1 MSFWDDVPPANERQ
15 GETRGGVPVD
25 RILWDVDSVEVDD
38 PEALAAAEAAVRGED
53 SPVIPID
60 TGEPALPKGW
70 RALVGWPRLEDQRHK
85 TLAYIGLGSNL
96 GDRAANLA
104 AALRAIGEIP
114 DTEGLGV
121 SRAYESEPWGGIE
134 QPAYANAVAVV
145 STDMRA
151 DQLLEAL
158 NDIEDSLG
166 RVRGERHGPR
176 TIDLDILLFG
186 DEEWQRA
193 DLTIP
198 HPRLLER
205 AFVVVPLLE
214 VDPQVTMPD
223 GTRIT
228 RTYATLGRITGVL
241 GAIPGFGRSTVLLPR
256 RPRASR
262 SSSPAP
268 SRRLARRRSP
278 PRDAWVAIESGIQG
292 MFTGRVARW
301 RCRST
306 WAYSSRRYS
315 RHDRSA
321 ADLRLTGRATLRH
334 DRAHPPH
341 GAARVRGRGPPDA
354 PRGAGGGERDAR
366 GVDESLVWYKGGER
380 DSLPEARRDQAEHL
394 DAAGAAGADRCRGG
408 VSRHHAE
415 RLIQEAS
422 VRYMTQSQADRE
434 AETRRLRGQAAARR
448 MKAIGAQIGLTSSD
462 TVSLLAKA
470 RAAEESRRDR

>member
-166 RVRGERHGPR
+166 RVRGERNGPR

-205 AFVVVPLLE
+205 AFVVGPLLE

-223 GTRIT
+223 GTPIT

-241 GAIPGFGRSTVLLPR
+241 GAIPGFGRSTVL
-256 RPRASR
+256 
-262 SSSPAP
+262 PAEETAGEP
-268 SRRLARRRSP
+268 LEFPGTFETPGAP
-278 PRDAWVAIESGIQG
+278 EIAPEDAWVEIESGIQG
-292 MFTGRVARW
+292 LLMGTGGTMEMQIHLGVLESAGIPAALDPPPVFSTPGMLHFAATEPIRLMVPREYEAEAR
-301 RCRST
+301 RT
-306 WAYSSRRYS
+306 LLEAL
-315 RHDRSA
+315 A
-321 ADLRLTGRATLRH
+321 AGRAT
-334 DRAHPPH
+334 
-341 GAARVRGRGPPDA
+341 
-354 PRGAGGGERDAR
+354 
-366 GVDESLVWYKGGER
+366 
-380 DSLPEARRDQAEHL
+380 PEE
-394 DAAGAAGADRCRGG
+394 
-408 VSRHHAE
+408 
-415 RLIQEAS
+415 
-422 VRYMTQSQADRE
+422 
-434 AETRRLRGQAAARR
+434 
-448 MKAIGAQIGLTSSD
+448 
-462 TVSLLAKA
+462 
-470 RAAEESRRDR
+470 